1 MLLNSASTEMDPNP
15 SSTPLNPEPLWQLEF
30 GSCWER
36 MQESANSP
44 VTSNPRDAIL
54 DLSHLITESGSSAT
68 ESDSDVDP
76 STSSAGVLSIP
87 SLKVL
92 ENFSISKCCLV
103 TTRRHYILS
112 KITISWDNPIFFI
125 FFIQIEKR
133 KNFSNYKMFSSLK
146 GLITCFLN
154 FK

>member
-1 MLLNSASTEMDPNP
+1 MSPKTNSISPCPSVDEMLLNSASTEMDPNP

-54 DLSHLITESGSSAT
+54 DLSHLITESSSAT
-68 ESDSDVDP
+68 GSESDGDVDP

-87 SLKVL
+87 SLKVYKP
-92 ENFSISKCCLV
+92 FSLSLFLISKCCLV
-103 TTRRHYILS
+103 TTRRHIF
-112 KITISWDNPIFFI
+112 KITISWDNPIFF
-125 FFIQIEKR
+125 R
-133 KNFSNYKMFSSLK
+133 SNRFE
-146 GLITCFLN
+146 
-154 FK
+154 